1 MIGGKERVPVAI
13 AAKILGMTPL
23 TVQESLKVKALPIGG
38 AWKNEGSTCWTFHI
52 SPHLLA
58 QYIGATDEE
67 LRERMEK
74 IQVANVQQE
83 G

>member
-1 MIGGKERVPVAI
+1 MLGAKERVPIKV

-23 TVQESLKVKALPIGG
+23 TLQESLKAKALPIGG
-38 AWKNEGSTCWTFHI
+38 AWINEGSTCWTFHI

-67 LRERMEK
+67 LKQRIEAME
-74 IQVANVQQE
+74 
-83 G
+83 

>member
-1 MIGGKERVPVAI
+1 MLGAKERVPVKV

-23 TVQESLKVKALPIGG
+23 TLQESLKAKALPIGG

-67 LRERMEK
+67 LKQRIKNEE
-74 IQVANVQQE
+74 
-83 G
+83 

>member
-1 MIGGKERVPVAI
+1 MLGAKERVPVKV

-23 TVQESLKVKALPIGG
+23 TLQESLKAKALPIGG
-38 AWKNEGSTCWTFHI
+38 AWMNEGSTCWTFHI

-67 LRERMEK
+67 LKQRIKNEE
-74 IQVANVQQE
+74 
-83 G
+83 

>member
-1 MIGGKERVPVAI
+1 MLGTKERVPVKV

-23 TVQESLKVKALPIGG
+23 TLQESLKAKALPIGG
-38 AWKNEGSTCWTFHI
+38 AWMNEGSTCWTFHI

-67 LRERMEK
+67 LKQRIKNEE
-74 IQVANVQQE
+74 
-83 G
+83 

>member
-1 MIGGKERVPVAI
+1 MIGGKERVNVKT
-13 AAKILGMTPL
+13 AASILGLSTL
-23 TVQESLKVKALPIGG
+23 TLQESLKAKALPIGG
-38 AWKNEGSTCWTFHI
+38 AWINEGSTCWSFHI

-67 LRERMEK
+67 LKERIEEM
-74 IQVANVQQE
+74 

>member
-1 MIGGKERVPVAI
+1 MIGGKERVNVKT
-13 AAKILGMTPL
+13 AASILGLSTL
-23 TVQESLKVKALPIGG
+23 TLQESLKAKALPIGG
-38 AWKNEGSTCWTFHI
+38 AWINEGSTCWSFHI

-67 LRERMEK
+67 LRQRIEEM
-74 IQVANVQQE
+74 

>member
-1 MIGGKERVPVAI
+1 MVGGKERVPVAV

-23 TVQESLKVKALPIGG
+23 TIQEALKAKALPIGG
-38 AWKNEGSTCWTFHI
+38 AWKNEGSSCWTFHI

-58 QYIGATDEE
+58 EYIGATDEE
-67 LRERMEK
+67 LKERMERERK
-74 IQVANVQQE
+74 SQV

>member
-1 MIGGKERVPVAI
+1 MIRHKERVPVRI
-13 AAKILGMTPL
+13 AAQILGLSAL
-23 TVQESLKVKALPIGG
+23 TVQESLKAKALPIGG

-67 LRERMEK
+67 IKERIEEFEK
-74 IQVANVQQE
+74 
-83 G
+83 

>member
-1 MIGGKERVPVAI
+1 MLGTKERVPVKV

-23 TVQESLKVKALPIGG
+23 TLQESLKAKALPIGG

-67 LRERMEK
+67 LKQRIKNEE
-74 IQVANVQQE
+74 
-83 G
+83 

>member
-1 MIGGKERVPVAI
+1 MIGGKERVNVKT
-13 AAKILGMTPL
+13 AASILGLSTL
-23 TVQESLKVKALPIGG
+23 TLQESLKAKALPIGG
-38 AWKNEGSTCWTFHI
+38 AWMNEGSTCWSFHI

-67 LRERMEK
+67 LRQRIEEM
-74 IQVANVQQE
+74 